1 MGVGLY
7 DGFLRGYAMRKFIA
21 LVIISIS
28 ALLWTP
34 KAFAEIYVVVN
45 QKNPVSKISTAQLA
59 KIYKGTLLLWPDG
72 QRITPVEVSDTL
84 PLAEEFS
91 MKILK
96 MRVEMKQKMWVQK
109 IYSGQGTPPVHFKEE
124 TDILSFVASE
134 PGAIGY
140 IRKGTVPEPFVN
152 SVKIISPGEN

>member
-1 MGVGLY
+1 M
-7 DGFLRGYAMRKFIA
+7 KNIIA
-21 LVIISIS
+21 LAIIS

-34 KAFAEIYVVVN
+34 EAFAEIYVVVN
-45 QKNPVSKISTAQLA
+45 KKNPINKISTAQLA

-72 QRITPVEVSDTL
+72 KRIAPVEVSETL

-91 MKILK
+91 EKILK
-96 MRVEMKQKMWVQK
+96 MGLEMKQKMWVHI
-109 IYSGQGTPPVHFKEE
+109 IYSGQGAPPVHVKDE

-140 IRKGTVPEPFVN
+140 VRKGTVPEPFVD
-152 SVKIISPGEN
+152 SVKVIPTGEN